1 MNGPPTGTVT
11 FLFTDIEGSTKLW
24 EDDAPAMRVALARHD
39 DVLRSAMGEHGG
51 YVFKTVGDAFCVT
64 FTTAPDALEAA
75 LEAQRRLLSSE
86 WKQTGPL
93 RVRMALH
100 TGAAEERGRLLRT
113 SPKQGGEAALC
124 SSRRAS
130 GALASHPGAGA
141 RSTSYGDEL
150 EGPRGA
156 AP

>member
-24 EDDAPAMRVALARHD
+24 EDDAQAMRVALARHD

-75 LEAQRRLLSSE
+75 LQAQRRL
-86 WKQTGPL
+86 
-93 RVRMALH
+93 
-100 TGAAEERGRLLRT
+100 
-113 SPKQGGEAALC
+113 
-124 SSRRAS
+124 
-130 GALASHPGAGA
+130 LASHPGAGA

-150 EGPRGA
+150 EGPRRA